1 MPAAHA
7 DDKNKKDSVMPEK
20 EIVTQGVLSGWA
32 AHLATWLVGAI
43 IGMGQ
48 MLVADEDHKV
58 RQILGQGLVSGGLG
72 ASSGAVLLMIP
83 DAPILAVLG
92 ASAAIASVGYRLLEQ
107 ILYRYL
113 LKDRRGEGSER

>member
-1 MPAAHA
+1 
-7 DDKNKKDSVMPEK
+7 MPEK
-20 EIVTQGVLSGWA
+20 EIIGHGALSGWA

-48 MLVADEDHKV
+48 MLVADKDHKV

-72 ASSGAVLLMIP
+72 ASSGALLLLIP

-92 ASAAIASVGYRLLEQ
+92 ASAAIASVGYKLLEQ
-107 ILYRYL
+107 MLYKYL
-113 LKDRRGEGSER
+113 SKDRRVL